1 MVNGSLTK
9 VVRQETAGAV
19 SRLGKGRSRKSH
31 LARTGKRVAV
41 HILVV
46 EDEVRVAEFIQ
57 SGLKSE
63 GWTVTVAP
71 DGETGLGLLEQE
83 TFDVIVLDLML
94 PGTSGQDVCRQM
106 RARKDLTPILIL
118 SALSRVDDLVAGLR
132 LGADDYLAKPF
143 DFDELLAR
151 IEALARRRR
160 AFEGAVEDRSVLQVG
175 PIRFDTQSLQ
185 AHCDEVQVELTN
197 KEREILKLF
206 LGNPGRVFSR
216 ERILNAAWGACAD
229 PLNNVVDVYVARL
242 RKKLGSHGEMI
253 QTVRGAGYRL
263 AKQS

>member
-1 MVNGSLTK
+1 MHVL
-9 VVRQETAGAV
+9 
-19 SRLGKGRSRKSH
+19 L
-31 LARTGKRVAV
+31 
-41 HILVV
+41 I

-71 DGETGLGLLEQE
+71 DGEVGLTMIEQE
-83 TFDVIVLDLML
+83 SFDVIVLDVML
-94 PGTSGQDVCRQM
+94 PGISGQDVCRQM
-106 RARKDLTPILIL
+106 RARRNLTPVLML
-118 SALSRVDDLVAGLR
+118 SALDRVDDLVAGLR

-151 IEALARRRR
+151 VEALARRGKG
-160 AFEGAVEDRSVLQVG
+160 FEAGGSTGRVLEVG
-175 PIRFDTQSLQ
+175 PIRFDMRSLE
-185 AHCDEVQVELTN
+185 AFSGETPVALTG

-206 LGNPGRVFSR
+206 LGSPGKVFSR
-216 ERILNAAWGACAD
+216 ERILNSAWGASAD

-242 RKKLGSHGEMI
+242 RKKLGRHGELI

-263 AKQS
+263 SRDG

>member
-1 MVNGSLTK
+1 M
-9 VVRQETAGAV
+9 
-19 SRLGKGRSRKSH
+19 
-31 LARTGKRVAV
+31 

-46 EDEVRVAEFIQ
+46 EDEARVAEFIQ

-63 GWTVTVAP
+63 GWTVTVAA
-71 DGETGLGLLEQE
+71 DGESGLELVEHE
-83 TFDVIVLDLML
+83 HFDVVVLDLML
-94 PGTSGQDVCRQM
+94 PGISGHDVCRRM
-106 RARKDLTPILIL
+106 RARKDLTPVLML

-132 LGADDYLAKPF
+132 LGADDYLGKPF

-160 AFEGAVEDRSVLQVG
+160 AFKETDDDGRVLQVG
-175 PIRFDTQSLQ
+175 PIHFDTQSLQ
-185 AHCDEVQVELTN
+185 TRCDDVQVELTN

-206 LGNPGRVFSR
+206 LGSPGRVFSR

-242 RKKLGSHGEMI
+242 RKKLGPRGEMI
-253 QTVRGAGYRL
+253 ETVRGAGYRFSKD
-263 AKQS
+263 A